1 MGAHQNGCDIS
12 YSKAG
17 TGMTVWP
24 VTVHSC
30 SLFLVAQSHGSPR
43 AGKGG
48 RAKSQLHSC
57 SLFLVAQSHGSPRA
71 GKGGRA
77 KSRTKERETEGGLRM
92 KGGTGSWDWLAAGRP
107 RGESCPS
114 YLCLGSCCSLGLFC
128 SLCWELLPPFLPGLP
143 GFTLKVQLQYTSFLK
158 LPPSSE
164 PWE

>member
-1 MGAHQNGCDIS
+1 MPCTSPSCVPGWRSKGKRGFVGAHQNVCDIS

-24 VTVHSC
+24 VTV
-30 SLFLVAQSHGSPR
+30 
-43 AGKGG
+43 
-48 RAKSQLHSC
+48 HSC